1 MLLILNVLHSG
12 YGYLTIIMQQHYA
25 SPVSSDDSY
34 MIDETL
40 LLHFMTWAD
49 EFEPSDFSAERTF
62 VPN

>member
-40 LLHFMTWAD
+40 LLHFMT
-49 EFEPSDFSAERTF
+49 
-62 VPN
+62 